1 VSFGNVTWPPRTA
14 SFVPRLGDYLARLE
28 QQPIEELLARPA
40 ALGRALRQ
48 ASKLLG
54 LQVECLDV
62 PGAWILRSAGW
73 PTSTDGQGLGP
84 PPAELLPAAETTN
97 RGPLATVRQA
107 LAALPPASSP
117 LATLLA
123 LPSPAVLGKA
133 AGADR
138 QGWARGV
145 LQLFLRLVGE
155 GNVVTGVMFE
165 GDDGASSL
173 AGVLSHYGLAPVCIR
188 GVEDR
193 RPAPAGALIARALPL
208 AGPVEE
214 DAASAD
220 RLITTD
226 GAVHPSVPPEDLL
239 RASRRWQHG
248 H

>member
-84 PPAELLPAAETTN
+84 PPAEL
-97 RGPLATVRQA
+97 
-107 LAALPPASSP
+107 
-117 LATLLA
+117 ATLLA

-173 AGVLSHYGLAPVCIR
+173 AGVLAHYGLAPVCIR